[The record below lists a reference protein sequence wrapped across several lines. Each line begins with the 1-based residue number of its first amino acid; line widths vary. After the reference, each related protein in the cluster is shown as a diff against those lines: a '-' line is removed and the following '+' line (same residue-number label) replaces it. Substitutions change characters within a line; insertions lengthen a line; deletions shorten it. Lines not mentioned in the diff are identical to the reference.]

1 MTRFSVDKILFDLD
15 GTLVD
20 SAADLHAATNH
31 VLAHVGRKSVSLEQ
45 VRHMVG
51 FGAKRLIELGLEATG
66 GRESHE
72 ATALLPVFLSYYRAH
87 IADGTRVFSG
97 GFDMLNTL
105 KDKGFS
111 LAICT
116 NKPLALTRPLLQQLG
131 LAPYFGAVTGGDS
144 FAFKKPDPRH
154 LIETAKL
161 LPGDGPFLMV
171 GDSIND
177 IAAAREAGA
186 PSVAVDFGYTDI
198 PPDQLGADCLISTLG
213 ELPALLSRVS
223 RA

>member
-1 MTRFSVDKILFDLD
+1 MTRFSVDKIIFDLD

-31 VLAHVGRKSVSLEQ
+31 VLAHVGRKTVTLEQ

-51 FGAKRLIELGLEATG
+51 HGAKRLIELGLEATG
-66 GRESHE
+66 GRDTHQ
-72 ATALLPVFLSYYRAH
+72 AADLLPVFLKYYGDH
-87 IADGTRVFSG
+87 IADGTRVFDG
-97 GFDMLNTL
+97 GLIMLNAL

-116 NKPLALTRPLLQQLG
+116 NKPLALTRPLLQSLDI
-131 LAPYFGAVTGGDS
+131 ARYFDAVTGGDS
-144 FAFKKPDPRH
+144 FDFKKPDPRH
-154 LIETAKL
+154 LLETARL

-177 IAAAREAGA
+177 IAAARDAAA

-198 PPDQLGADCLISTLG
+198 APHDLGADHLISHLSA
-213 ELPALLSRVS
+213 LPALVR

>member
-20 SAADLHAATNH
+20 SAFDLHAATNH
-31 VLAHVGRKSVSLEQ
+31 VLTHVGRETVTLQQ

-51 FGAKRLIELGLEATG
+51 HGAKRLIELGLEATG

-72 ATALLPVFLSYYRAH
+72 AAELLPVFLSYYRAH
-87 IADGTRVFSG
+87 LADGTTIFPG
-97 GFDMLNTL
+97 GVEMLKAL
-105 KDKGFS
+105 KSQGFS
-111 LAICT
+111 LAVCT
-116 NKPLALTRPLLQQLG
+116 NKPVALAHPLLQDLDIAQ
-131 LAPYFGAVTGGDS
+131 YFDAVTGGDS
-144 FAFKKPDPRH
+144 FEFKKPDPRH
-154 LIETAKL
+154 LLETASL
-161 LPGDGPFLMV
+161 LSGDGPFLMV

-177 IAAAREAGA
+177 IASAKAAGA

-198 PPDQLGADCLISTLG
+198 PAAELGADHLISSLS
-213 ELPALLSRVS
+213 ELPSLVS

>member
-1 MTRFSVDKILFDLD
+1 MFAVEKILFDLD

-20 SAADLHAATNH
+20 SAYDLHAATNH
-31 VLAHVGRKSVSLEQ
+31 VLTHVGRKTVSLEQ

-66 GRESHE
+66 GREAHE
-72 ATALLPVFLSYYRAH
+72 AADLLPVFLSYYRAH
-87 IADGTRVFSG
+87 IADGTRIFPHGVE
-97 GFDMLNTL
+97 ML
-105 KDKGFS
+105 KDLKSKGFA
-111 LAICT
+111 LAVCT
-116 NKPLALTRPLLQQLG
+116 NKPLSLTRPLLQHLD
-131 LAPYFGAVTGGDS
+131 LAPYFEAVTGGDS
-144 FAFKKPDPRH
+144 FGFKKPDPRH
-154 LIETAKL
+154 LLETAKL

-177 IAAAREAGA
+177 IAAARGAGA

-198 PPDQLGADCLISTLG
+198 PPAELGADHLISSLG
-213 ELPALLSRVS
+213 ALPALVS